1 MKQYADLFRR
11 TVNPTALYFG
21 VTEIAQFHR
30 IQASTGFRE
39 AAQWVNNKL
48 RKQGIE
54 SKILTSP
61 AQADHWNLT
70 AKSFQE
76 WTCRDAWLYLP
87 ETGEYLA
94 DYQADPISIIQRS
107 HACDY
112 RNQDVD
118 VVLIEKGS
126 SREAYAKVDLKG
138 KLIFVQEPFAPFVEW
153 AVHERGAL
161 GIITDC
167 IYELP
172 GVRTRQDL
180 YDIRNYTSFWWKHTP
195 DEVATFGY
203 VLTPRQGDALAERCR
218 LQEKA
223 HQKDSSLNP
232 YVQVRC
238 YCDASLY
245 DGSLE
250 VVEATIKGETSEEI
264 LLVAHLCHPRSSA
277 NDNAS
282 GVACGMEVLRVL
294 KRLQDSGELPRLK
307 RSIKVLFVPEFSG
320 TYAWLNQRQGQW
332 QKSLA
337 GLNLDMVGGR
347 QAAGYGPLTISDL
360 PASTPSFIMSLATLA
375 MDEVRN
381 MLPAHSGVDSVSGFN
396 STTSAFDPGSDHYI
410 FSDPTV
416 NIPMLML
423 GQWPDVNY
431 HTSGDSIDV
440 VDPAVLHKSAS
451 FAALF
456 VTTLANLSEN
466 DAEEVLLRN
475 QKRLLEKIHEY
486 RHANLR
492 GEQSSEMLVQ
502 RINALENSC
511 LADNETLLRFF
522 HGDARK
528 ALKWSIKKENAGI
541 KALVA
546 QLQKA
551 WELKSAPEENI
562 PEQYALIPKRLYVTP
577 VNKPDDYCGL
587 CPENKRAYQHYAKT
601 ARAHIAG
608 AHRLEALI
616 QFHVTGTDTVWEI
629 AKKVRL
635 QSASCET
642 EHVLAY
648 LKMLEVFGL
657 ISFEK

>member
-1 MKQYADLFRR
+1 MKHYAELFRK
-11 TVNPTALYFG
+11 TINPTALYYS
-21 VTEIAQFHR
+21 VTEVAQYHR
-30 IQASTGFRE
+30 IQASTGFRQ
-39 AAQWVNNKL
+39 AAQFVNTKL
-48 RKQGIE
+48 RNQGID
-54 SKILTSP
+54 SKILSSP
-61 AQADHWNLT
+61 AKAEHWNLT

-94 DYQADPISIIQRS
+94 DYQADPISVIQRS

-112 RNQDVD
+112 RNRDLD
-118 VVLIEKGS
+118 VVFIEKGKS
-126 SREAYAKVDLKG
+126 HEEYSKIDLRG

-153 AVHERGAL
+153 AINERGAL

-195 DEVATFGY
+195 EEVATFGF

-218 LQEKA
+218 KQQKA
-223 HQKDSSLNP
+223 HAADAALNP
-232 YVQVRC
+232 HVQVRC

-250 VVEATIKGETSEEI
+250 VVDATIPGESKEEI

-282 GVACGMEVLRVL
+282 GVACAMEVLRVI
-294 KRLQDSGELPRLK
+294 KRLQDSGRLPKFK
-307 RSIKVLFVPEFSG
+307 RSLRVLFVPEFSG
-320 TYAWLNQRQGQW
+320 TYAWLKHRQGSW
-332 QKSLA
+332 HRTLA

-347 QAAGYGPLTISDL
+347 QTAGYGPLTISDL
-360 PASTPSFIMSLATLA
+360 PESTPSFIMSLATLA

-381 MLPAHSGVDSVSGFN
+381 MLPAHSGVDTVSGFN

-416 NIPMLML
+416 NIPTLML

-456 VTTLANLSEN
+456 VTALANLTEQ
-466 DAEEVLLRN
+466 DASEVLLRN
-475 QKRLLEKIHEY
+475 QKRLLEKIQNQRQAH
-486 RHANLR
+486 LR
-492 GEQSSEMLVQ
+492 GEQSSEMLAERMVS
-502 RINALENSC
+502 LENGC
-511 LADNETLLRFF
+511 KADNETLLSFF

-528 ALKWSIKKENAGI
+528 ALQRQIKKENA
-541 KALVA
+541 LVKNLVS
-546 QLQKA
+546 QLQTVWDVK
-551 WELKSAPEENI
+551 LPQSPEI
-562 PEQYALIPKRLYVTP
+562 PKVYAAVPKRLYVTP

-587 CPENKRAYQHYAKT
+587 SAKNKEAYLHYVKT
-601 ARAHIAG
+601 VRSKVAG
-608 AHRLEALI
+608 AHRQEALI
-616 QFHVTGTDTVWEI
+616 QFQVNGVDSIWEI
-629 AKKVRL
+629 ARRVRL
-635 QSASCET
+635 QSASCEV
-642 EHVLAY
+642 EHVFAY
-648 LKMLEVFGL
+648 LKMLETFGL
-657 ISFEK
+657 IVFA